1 VKALANRI
9 RRIEERLAPA
19 VGSDVCRAATILY
32 ERRRR
37 RALAAGELFDQL
49 PPVPPP
55 RGVRALSVAETLRQ
69 RYLKRPE

>member
-1 VKALANRI
+1 MKALANRI

-19 VGSDVCRAATILY
+19 VGTDVCRAATILY

-37 RALAAGELFDQL
+37 RALAAGELFDEL
-49 PPVPPP
+49 PPASPR
-55 RGVRALSVAETLRQ
+55 RGVRFLSVAETLRQ